1 MPSYV
6 TLCDLCLL
14 SLMRLMS
21 LKSRCVKTVETC
33 FQRVTPLTPV
43 FFCVRFDAVND
54 FRIEFAVPRA
64 LQLQKRAVKTR
75 PSEKKAP
82 TLEICT
88 FYTG

>member
-1 MPSYV
+1 M
-6 TLCDLCLL
+6 TLCDLC
-14 SLMRLMS
+14 RVEFDAFDEFE
-21 LKSRCVKTVETC
+21 VKMCQNCRDVFPESHY
-33 FQRVTPLTPV
+33 FDSY